1 MILGSDGLKNILLNV
16 YEFHEPWAK
25 NTLKK
30 VLKKGMKVA
39 VLTMSHGEDIS
50 DGDAWMKLYGEGRPV
65 NEILKKAFGSYGIT
79 ELTYVSWYHDN
90 ANSALEKVN
99 SADILFMT
107 GGLPHLLYDRML
119 KWKLVDKIKKFPGI
133 VMGASAGAMVQMK
146 EYHVTP
152 DEDYP
157 RYCYYKGL
165 GLLDGFEPEVH
176 FAATEV
182 QMKSIARYQKERNK
196 LVFAMA
202 NDGGLLIDGSQVSVF
217 GNVDIFPE
225 DEE

>member
-1 MILGSDGLKNILLNV
+1 MKNILLNV

-30 VLKKGMKVA
+30 VLKKGMKVT
-39 VLTMSHGEDIS
+39 VLTMSHGDDIP
-50 DGDAWMKLYGEGRPV
+50 DAESWEKLYREGCPV
-65 NEILKKAFGSYGIT
+65 YEILKKAFGSYGIT
-79 ELTYVSWYHDN
+79 DITYVSWYHDN
-90 ANSALEKVN
+90 TESALNKVK

-107 GGLPHLLYDRML
+107 GGLPHLLYERL
-119 KWKLVDKIKKFPGI
+119 TQWKLVDPIRKFAGI

-152 DEDYP
+152 DEDYA
-157 RYCYYKGL
+157 RYGYYKGL

-176 FAATEV
+176 FAATDV
-182 QMKSIARYQKERNK
+182 QLKSIARYQKERKK

-225 DEE
+225 DDE

>member
-1 MILGSDGLKNILLNV
+1 MKNILLNV

-30 VLKKGMKVA
+30 VLKKGMKVT
-39 VLTMSHGEDIS
+39 VLSMSHGTDIP
-50 DGDAWMKLYGEGRPV
+50 DGEAWLKVYSEGCPV
-65 NEILKKAFGSYGIT
+65 YEILKKAFGSYGIT
-79 ELTYVSWYHDN
+79 DITYVSWYHDDSD
-90 ANSALEKVN
+90 SALEKVK

-107 GGLPHLLYDRML
+107 GGLPHLLFDRLQKWML
-119 KWKLVDKIKKFPGI
+119 VASIKRFPGI
-133 VMGASAGAMVQMK
+133 VMGASAGAMVRMK

-152 DEDYP
+152 DEDYD
-157 RYCYYKGL
+157 RYGYYKGL

-182 QMKSIARYQKERNK
+182 QMKSIARYQKERKK

-225 DEE
+225 GEE

>member
-1 MILGSDGLKNILLNV
+1 MKNILLNV
-16 YEFHEPWAK
+16 YEFHQPWAK

-30 VLKKGMKVA
+30 VLKKGMKA
-39 VLTMSHGEDIS
+39 TILTMSHGDDIP
-50 DGDAWMKLYGEGRPV
+50 DGDAWMKLYGEGCP
-65 NEILKKAFGSYGIT
+65 IYLTLQKAFSAYGIT
-79 ELTYVSWYHDN
+79 ELSFVSWYHDD
-90 ANSALEKVN
+90 AASAREKVR
-99 SADILFMT
+99 SADVLFLT
-107 GGLPHLLYDRML
+107 GGLPHLLSQRM
-119 KWKLVDKIKKFPGI
+119 KAWDLVSEIKRFSGV

-152 DEDYP
+152 DEDYDH
-157 RYCYYKGL
+157 YCYYKGL

-176 FAATEV
+176 FAGTDV
-182 QMKSIARYQKERNK
+182 QMKSIARYQKERKK

>member
-1 MILGSDGLKNILLNV
+1 MKNILLNV

-30 VLKKGMKVA
+30 VLKKGMKVT
-39 VLTMSHGEDIS
+39 VITMTHGEEIP
-50 DGDAWMKLYGEGRPV
+50 DGEAWEKLYGEGCPV
-65 NEILKKAFGSYGIT
+65 YEILKKSFGSYGIT
-79 ELTYVSWYHDN
+79 DITYVSWYHDDE
-90 ANSALEKVN
+90 NSALEKVI
-99 SADILFMT
+99 SADVIFMT
-107 GGLPHLLYDRML
+107 GGLPHLLCNRIREWNLMES
-119 KWKLVDKIKKFPGI
+119 IRRFSGI
-133 VMGASAGAMVQMK
+133 VMGASAGAMAQMK

-157 RYCYYKGL
+157 RYGYYKGL

-182 QMKSIARYQKERNK
+182 QMKSIARYQKERKK

-225 DEE
+225 DDE